1 MPLPDGVTYKVL
13 GLISVFVIRLV
24 SQLLN
29 YVCSLL
35 GYRAA
40 ARVRLNICLLGR
52 SEITQNAACKCGLRG
67 AGKRSVYAIKRS
79 C

>member
-29 YVCSLL
+29 VCMLATRLPRGCQSSSEYLL
-35 GYRAA
+35 ARAFRNNA
-40 ARVRLNICLLGR
+40 KRCL
-52 SEITQNAACKCGLRG
+52 
-67 AGKRSVYAIKRS
+67 
-79 C
+79 